1 MNLSLLLQEHLA
13 LQEEVN
19 MLKGS
24 KGEARGLSV
33 TGNFYTVK
41 FYFII

>member
-1 MNLSLLLQEHLA
+1 MNLKLLLQEHLM
-13 LQEEVN
+13 LQEEVK

-24 KGEARGLSV
+24 KGEKCGLSV